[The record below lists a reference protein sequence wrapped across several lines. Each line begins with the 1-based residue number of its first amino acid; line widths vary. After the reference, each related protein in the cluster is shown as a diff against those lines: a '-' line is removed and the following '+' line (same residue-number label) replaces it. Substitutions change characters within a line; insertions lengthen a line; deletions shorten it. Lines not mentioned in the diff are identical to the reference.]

1 MNTNREEDPGA
12 GGTNTNAIVFGGD
25 TPNSTANAETF
36 DGTAWT
42 EVANLNTARGMGA
55 GAGALSTAAIMI
67 GGVVTPG
74 ATHKSIVEQW
84 NGSSWTE
91 VADLSATRRYGG
103 AGNVSVAAVTMGGLN
118 SSNSELATSEEWE
131 IPGVTKTLTVS

>member
-1 MNTNREEDPGA
+1 
-12 GGTNTNAIVFGGD
+12 
-25 TPNSTANAETF
+25 
-36 DGTAWT
+36 
-42 EVANLNTARGMGA
+42 MGA
-55 GAGALSTAAIMI
+55 GAGSLSTAAIMI

-74 ATHKSIVEQW
+74 TTHQSIVEQW